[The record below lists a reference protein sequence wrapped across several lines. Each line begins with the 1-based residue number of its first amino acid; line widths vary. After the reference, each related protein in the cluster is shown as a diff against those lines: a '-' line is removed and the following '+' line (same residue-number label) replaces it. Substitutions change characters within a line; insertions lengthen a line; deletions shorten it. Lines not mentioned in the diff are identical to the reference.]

1 MLDGLHH
8 AQIIMQRAD
17 QLALISED
25 ADRLTRRF
33 ATPALRQATDIVA
46 GWMRNAGM
54 MVRQDNIGNL
64 IGCYEAVEQAA
75 PTLILGSHLDTV
87 RDAGKYDGP
96 LGVLL
101 AIACVERLHQQDRRL
116 TFAIEVMAF
125 ADEEGL
131 RYHTA
136 YLGSKVVA
144 GSFDDAYLDL
154 RDSDGISL
162 SDAVRAF
169 GGDPTMLQ
177 QDARRRDDLLG
188 YVEVHIEQGPV
199 LQALDLPVGVVTAI
213 AGQSRFEL
221 SFRGIAGHAGTVP
234 MHLRK
239 DALCAAAELVLQVEQ
254 AARTQDGLVA
264 TVGQLDVQPGAS
276 NVIPGMVTI
285 SLDVRHGDDVVREQA
300 IKELRSQAEEI
311 GIARGVDVTRQ
322 LVQESKSV
330 PCSPEL
336 ADLLAEAVKMQG
348 LAVHRLPSGAG
359 HDAVVMSA
367 ISPVGMLFV
376 RCKDG
381 ISHNPAESVTT
392 DDVAAAIGVT
402 ERFLE
407 LLSQS
412 PLSR

>member
-1 MLDGLHH
+1 
-8 AQIIMQRAD
+8 
-17 QLALISED
+17 
-25 ADRLTRRF
+25 
-33 ATPALRQATDIVA
+33 
-46 GWMRNAGM
+46 
-54 MVRQDNIGNL
+54 
-64 IGCYEAVEQAA
+64 VEQAA

-154 RDSDGISL
+154 RDSDGVSL

-177 QDARRRDDLLG
+177 QDARRRDDVLG

>member
-154 RDSDGISL
+154 RDSDGVSL

-367 ISPVGMLFV
+367 ITPVGMLFV

>member
-1 MLDGLHH
+1 
-8 AQIIMQRAD
+8 
-17 QLALISED
+17 
-25 ADRLTRRF
+25 
-33 ATPALRQATDIVA
+33 
-46 GWMRNAGM
+46 
-54 MVRQDNIGNL
+54 
-64 IGCYEAVEQAA
+64 
-75 PTLILGSHLDTV
+75 
-87 RDAGKYDGP
+87 
-96 LGVLL
+96 
-101 AIACVERLHQQDRRL
+101 
-116 TFAIEVMAF
+116 
-125 ADEEGL
+125 
-131 RYHTA
+131 
-136 YLGSKVVA
+136 
-144 GSFDDAYLDL
+144 
-154 RDSDGISL
+154 
-162 SDAVRAF
+162 
-169 GGDPTMLQ
+169 
-177 QDARRRDDLLG
+177 
-188 YVEVHIEQGPV
+188 
-199 LQALDLPVGVVTAI
+199 
-213 AGQSRFEL
+213 
-221 SFRGIAGHAGTVP
+221 

-348 LAVHRLPSGAG
+348 LAVQHLPSGAG

-367 ISPVGMLFV
+367 ITPVAMLFV

-392 DDVAAAIGVT
+392 DDVAAAISVT
-402 ERFLE
+402 ARFLE